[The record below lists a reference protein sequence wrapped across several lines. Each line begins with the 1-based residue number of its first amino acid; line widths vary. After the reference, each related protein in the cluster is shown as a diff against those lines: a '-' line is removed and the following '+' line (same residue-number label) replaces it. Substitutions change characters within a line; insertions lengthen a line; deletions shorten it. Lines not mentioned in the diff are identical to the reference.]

1 MTNKDKY
8 KQAFSVLHASRDMD
22 LEVLMMKKE
31 KNKKNIIKK
40 MSVAIAGLAFLFVGS
55 NGIAYAATGSTWV
68 SKVINFTTGNGT
80 DVEIVQEDNSL
91 SYQIS
96 REGDNNYVSVQDG
109 KLYFVFDDI
118 KEDVTEKCSEEN
130 YYKYEY
136 TDEQKMRHV
145 ILIGGTPDAAGW
157 AELIFDENGEYLFNQ
172 MNVGTDDAEEE
183 PAWLLKGMHDQGVE
197 TGNPE
202 YDNKESGNMT
212 TENPEYDNK

>member
-8 KQAFSVLHASRDMD
+8 KQAFSVLHASKDMD

-96 REGDNNYVSVQDG
+96 REGDNDYVSVQDG

-145 ILIGGTPDAAGW
+145 ILIGGTPDTAGW

-172 MNVGTDDAEEE
+172 MNVGIDDVGEE
-183 PAWLLKGMHDQGVE
+183 PVWLLKGLHDQGVE
-197 TGNPE
+197 SGNSE